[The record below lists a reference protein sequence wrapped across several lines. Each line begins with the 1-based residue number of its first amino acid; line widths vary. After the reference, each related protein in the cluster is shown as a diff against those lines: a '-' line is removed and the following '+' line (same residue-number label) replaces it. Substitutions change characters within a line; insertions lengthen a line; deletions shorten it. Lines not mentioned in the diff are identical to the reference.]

1 MVAPR
6 LDLIFIVDFTLTA
19 IFLVPQLLAWVY
31 AQPEKVKRRAV
42 GMWLVFL
49 PARFSSPDWVQ
60 LSARRFP
67 IEWS

>member
-31 AQPEKVKRRAV
+31 AHPEKVKGRARWDV
-42 GMWLVFL
+42 AGV
-49 PARFSSPDWVQ
+49 PAG
-60 LSARRFP
+60 P
-67 IEWS
+67 ISHRQNW